1 MIYDGIITRSVINE
15 LNSVLIGGKVEKLSM
30 PSKNE
35 IYIHIYNNQ
44 KYILNINLNA
54 NEARINLTSKVKT
67 LPLSPS
73 MFCMVIRKH
82 LQNYRINSIKQYLF
96 DRIIFIE
103 FEGYNEMNDKETKYL
118 IIELMGKH
126 SNCILVNNNMKIIDS
141 LKHVDDSVSSVRTVL
156 PGLEYDYP
164 KTKVS
169 IENTS
174 LDEFDKLIQN
184 YIEKEDNI
192 SRFLIST
199 FNGFSNFFCFELLK
213 ICNISKDVQIKDLSK
228 DNIKIIYNEI
238 NNIIQKIDSN
248 KIDIKNEDNKNM
260 YLDFTVSY
268 TNDFSI
274 NKYIDEYYISFEQNK
289 QINELKQNLTR
300 NVSTYIS
307 KLNKNLKIVNKNLKE
322 CEKLEDYR
330 IYGELINSNLY
341 RFSNN
346 ERYENISVENY
357 YNNNN
362 LITIPIDNTCSL
374 SLNAQKYFKKYNKL
388 KTTYTYS
395 ISQKELI
402 ENELNYLESVLFN
415 TEASNNIDELS
426 IIKQELIN
434 QKYIKIQKK
443 KETSKNNIK
452 SEPIKYTYE
461 GYDIYVGKNNIQND
475 YLTHKFAN
483 NNDMWL
489 HTQGIHGSHVII
501 KNSNNN
507 NIPDKI
513 IEFASNL
520 SAYYSKG
527 QTSSKVMVD
536 YCLIK
541 YVKKHPFNKP
551 GMVIYTDY
559 KSIYTTPDKHE
570 EYIIK

>member
-1 MIYDGIITRSVINE
+1 MIYDGIITRSVVNE
-15 LNSVLIGGKVEKLSM
+15 LNKLLIGGKVEKLSM
-30 PSKNE
+30 PNKNE
-35 IYIHIYNNQ
+35 IYIHIYNNK

-54 NEARINLTSKVKT
+54 NEARINLTSTIKA

-73 MFCMVIRKH
+73 TFCMVIRKH
-82 LQNYRINSIKQYLF
+82 LQNYRINSIKQYLL

-141 LKHVDDSVSSVRTVL
+141 LKHIDDSISSVRTVL

-164 KTKVS
+164 KTNLS
-169 IENTS
+169 IKNTTFE
-174 LDEFDKLIQN
+174 EFKKLIQN
-184 YIEKEDNI
+184 YTEKEDTF
-192 SRFLIST
+192 SKFLITT
-199 FNGFSNFFCFELLK
+199 FNGFSNIFCTELLN
-213 ICNISKDVQIKDLSK
+213 ICNIANNIILKDLDTNQIKE
-228 DNIKIIYNEI
+228 IYNCI
-238 NNIIQKIDSN
+238 NNILN
-248 KIDIKNEDNKNM
+248 KIDKNEISIKNEYNKNM
-260 YLDFTVSY
+260 YLNFSQISA
-268 TNDFSI
+268 NFSI
-274 NKYIDEYYISFEQNK
+274 NNCIDKYYISFDENK
-289 QINELKQNLTR
+289 LINELKQNLTR
-300 NVSTYIS
+300 SISSYIS
-307 KLNKNLKIVNKNLKE
+307 KLNKNFKIVTKNLKE

-341 RFSNN
+341 KFSNN
-346 ERYENISVENY
+346 ERYTNISVENY

-362 LITIPIDNTCSL
+362 LLTIPIDNTYSL
-374 SLNAQKYFKKYNKL
+374 SVNAQKYFKKYTKL

-402 ENELNYLESVLFN
+402 QNEINYLESVLYN
-415 TEASNNIDELS
+415 IETNNNIDELN
-426 IIKQELIN
+426 IIRQELIN

-443 KETSKNNIK
+443 KETSKNNIQ
-452 SEPIKYTYE
+452 SEPIKYTFE

-501 KNSNNN
+501 KNINNTT
-507 NIPDKI
+507 IPDNI

-520 SAYYSKG
+520 SAYYSKV
-527 QTSSKVMVD
+527 QTSSKVTVD

-559 KSIYTTPDKHE
+559 KSIYTTPNKHE
-570 EYIIK
+570 KYITK